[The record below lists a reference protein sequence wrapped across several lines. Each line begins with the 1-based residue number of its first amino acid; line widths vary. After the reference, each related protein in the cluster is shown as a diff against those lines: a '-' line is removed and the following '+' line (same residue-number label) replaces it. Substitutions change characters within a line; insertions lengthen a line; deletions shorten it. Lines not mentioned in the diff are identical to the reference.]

1 MESALTRT
9 YLVTLIVNVICMKVL
24 FQHLSAH
31 MFCISESLMTK
42 TKYLIIS
49 LTWISVGNFE
59 SEPQSYD

>member
-9 YLVTLIVNVICMKVL
+9 YLVTLIVNVICMKVS
-24 FQHLSAH
+24 FQHLCAH

-49 LTWISVGNFE
+49 QWEIVNRNRRAMIE
-59 SEPQSYD
+59 